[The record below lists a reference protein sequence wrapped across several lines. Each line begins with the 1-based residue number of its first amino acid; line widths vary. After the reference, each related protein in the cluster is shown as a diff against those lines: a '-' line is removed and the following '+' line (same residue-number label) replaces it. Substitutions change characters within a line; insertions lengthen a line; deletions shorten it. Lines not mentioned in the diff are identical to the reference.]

1 MRQSI
6 SPAKSPNGLEPLASE
21 PTGCVPGISGPSIL
35 PLRLVGVCYQMEG
48 QELLHDLSFTIQAG
62 GASVR
67 PQRRGQDSAA

>member
-1 MRQSI
+1 
-6 SPAKSPNGLEPLASE
+6 
-21 PTGCVPGISGPSIL
+21 
-35 PLRLVGVCYQMEG
+35 VCYQMEG